1 MAERLNLAMWSGPRN
16 LSTALMRSF
25 ANREDIIE
33 VIDEPFYASYL
44 KESNKKHPMYKE
56 VLNSQE
62 SNWKIV
68 AENCLK
74 KDGTGICYQKH
85 MVQHILPNFEKKWIL
100 KCVNCF
106 LIREPKEVVSSFLKK
121 WPEGDFEDF
130 GFIDQINL
138 FNYIKNET
146 GMTPAVI
153 DAADLRDSPETY
165 LPRLCSKLD
174 ISWDPRMLQW
184 DAGLKPY
191 DGIWASHW
199 YPSVNSSTGFKKNI
213 QQKEFSDTVLNF
225 AAMAEDSY
233 HELLTYKI

>member
-1 MAERLNLAMWSGPRN
+1 
-16 LSTALMRSF
+16 MRSF
-25 ANREDIIE
+25 GNREDVIE

-56 VLNSQE
+56 VLDSQE
-62 SNWKIV
+62 SNWKMV
-68 AENCLK
+68 VKNCLRE
-74 KDGTGICYQKH
+74 DGMGICYQKH

-100 KCVNCF
+100 KCINCF
-106 LIREPKEVVSSFLKK
+106 LIREPKEVISSFLKK
-121 WPEGDFEDF
+121 WPEADFEDF
-130 GFIDQINL
+130 GFLDQINL
-138 FNYIKNET
+138 FHYIKNES
-146 GMTPAVI
+146 GMPPVVI
-153 DAADLRDSPETY
+153 DAANLRDSPEIY
-165 LPRLCSKLD
+165 LPRLCSKLN
-174 ISWDPRMLQW
+174 ISWDPKMLQW

-225 AAMAEDSY
+225 AAMAKDSY

>member
-25 ANREDIIE
+25 GNREDIIE

-56 VLNSQE
+56 VLDNQE

-68 AENCLK
+68 VDNCLR
-74 KDGTGICYQKH
+74 KDGIGICYQKH
-85 MVQHILPNFEKKWIL
+85 MVQHILPSFGKKWIL

-106 LIREPKEVVSSFLKK
+106 LIREPKEVISSFLKK
-121 WPEGDFEDF
+121 WPEADFEDF
-130 GFIDQINL
+130 GFLDQINL
-138 FNYIKNET
+138 FKYIKNET
-146 GMTPAVI
+146 GMTTVVI

-165 LPRLCSKLD
+165 LPRLCSKLN
-174 ISWDPRMLQW
+174 ISWDPKMLQW

-199 YPSVNSSTGFKKNI
+199 YPSVKTSTGFKKNI

>member
-1 MAERLNLAMWSGPRN
+1 MAKRLNLAMWSGPRN

-25 ANREDIIE
+25 GNREDVIE

-56 VLNSQE
+56 VLESQE
-62 SNWKIV
+62 SNWKMV
-68 AENCLK
+68 VKNCLRE
-74 KDGTGICYQKH
+74 DGMGICYQKH

-100 KCVNCF
+100 KCINCF
-106 LIREPKEVVSSFLKK
+106 LIREPKEVISSFLKK
-121 WPEGDFEDF
+121 WPEADFEDF
-130 GFIDQINL
+130 GFLDQINL
-138 FNYIKNET
+138 FHYIKNES
-146 GMTPAVI
+146 GMPPVVI
-153 DAADLRDSPETY
+153 DAANLRDSPETY
-165 LPRLCSKLD
+165 LPRLCSKLN
-174 ISWDPRMLQW
+174 ISWDPKMLQW

-225 AAMAEDSY
+225 AAMAKDSY

>member
-56 VLNSQE
+56 ILDSQE

-68 AENCLK
+68 AENCLR

-100 KCVNCF
+100 KCINCF
-106 LIREPKEVVSSFLKK
+106 LIREPKEVISSFLKK
-121 WPEGDFEDF
+121 WPEADFEDF
-130 GFIDQINL
+130 GFLDQINL
-138 FNYIKNET
+138 FHYIKNES
-146 GMTPAVI
+146 GMPPVVI
-153 DAADLRDSPETY
+153 DAANLRDSPETY
-165 LPRLCSKLD
+165 LPRLCSKLN
-174 ISWDPRMLQW
+174 ISWDPKMLQL

-225 AAMAEDSY
+225 AAMAKDSY

>member
-25 ANREDIIE
+25 GNREDVIE

-56 VLNSQE
+56 VLDSHE
-62 SNWKIV
+62 SNWKMV
-68 AENCLK
+68 VKNCSRI
-74 KDGTGICYQKH
+74 DGMGICYQKH

-100 KCVNCF
+100 KCINCF
-106 LIREPKEVVSSFLKK
+106 LIREPKEVISSFLKK
-121 WPEGDFEDF
+121 WPEADFEDF
-130 GFIDQINL
+130 GFLDQINL
-138 FNYIKNET
+138 FHYIKNES
-146 GMTPAVI
+146 GMPPVVI
-153 DAADLRDSPETY
+153 DAANLRDSPETY
-165 LPRLCSKLD
+165 LPRLCSKLN
-174 ISWDPRMLQW
+174 ISWDPKMLQW

-225 AAMAEDSY
+225 AAMAKDSY

>member
-25 ANREDIIE
+25 GNREDVIE

-56 VLNSQE
+56 VLDSQE
-62 SNWKIV
+62 SNWKMV
-68 AENCLK
+68 VKNCLRE
-74 KDGTGICYQKH
+74 DGMGICYQKH

-100 KCVNCF
+100 KCLNCF
-106 LIREPKEVVSSFLKK
+106 LIREPKEVISSFLKK
-121 WPEGDFEDF
+121 WPEADFEDF
-130 GFIDQINL
+130 GFLDQINL
-138 FNYIKNET
+138 FHYIKNES
-146 GMTPAVI
+146 GMPPVVI
-153 DAADLRDSPETY
+153 DAANLRDSPETY
-165 LPRLCSKLD
+165 LPRLCSKLN
-174 ISWDPRMLQW
+174 ISWDPKMLQW

-225 AAMAEDSY
+225 AAMAKDSY

>member
-1 MAERLNLAMWSGPRN
+1 
-16 LSTALMRSF
+16 MRSF
-25 ANREDIIE
+25 GNREDVIE

-56 VLNSQE
+56 VLDSQE
-62 SNWKIV
+62 SNWKMV
-68 AENCLK
+68 VKNCLRE
-74 KDGTGICYQKH
+74 DGMGICYQKH

-106 LIREPKEVVSSFLKK
+106 LIREPKEVISSFLKK
-121 WPEGDFEDF
+121 WPDANFEDF
-130 GFIDQINL
+130 GFLDQINL
-138 FNYIKNET
+138 FHYIKNES
-146 GMTPAVI
+146 GMPPVVI

-165 LPRLCSKLD
+165 LPRLCSKLN
-174 ISWDPRMLQW
+174 ISWDPKMLQW

>member
-25 ANREDIIE
+25 GNREDVIE

-56 VLNSQE
+56 VLESQE
-62 SNWKIV
+62 SNWKMV
-68 AENCLK
+68 VKNCLRE
-74 KDGTGICYQKH
+74 DGMGICYQKH

-121 WPEGDFEDF
+121 WPEADFEDF
-130 GFIDQINL
+130 GFLDQINL
-138 FNYIKNET
+138 FHYIKNES
-146 GMTPAVI
+146 GMPPVVI
-153 DAADLRDSPETY
+153 DAANLRDSPETY
-165 LPRLCSKLD
+165 LPRLCSKLN
-174 ISWDPRMLQW
+174 ISWDPKMLQW

-225 AAMAEDSY
+225 AAMAKDSY

>member
-1 MAERLNLAMWSGPRN
+1 
-16 LSTALMRSF
+16 MRSF
-25 ANREDIIE
+25 GNREDVIE

-56 VLNSQE
+56 VLESQE
-62 SNWKIV
+62 SNWKMV
-68 AENCLK
+68 VKNCLRE
-74 KDGTGICYQKH
+74 DGMGICYQKH

-100 KCVNCF
+100 KCINCF
-106 LIREPKEVVSSFLKK
+106 LIREPKEVISSFLKK
-121 WPEGDFEDF
+121 WPEADFEDF
-130 GFIDQINL
+130 GFLDQINL
-138 FNYIKNET
+138 FHYIKNES
-146 GMTPAVI
+146 GMPPVVI
-153 DAADLRDSPETY
+153 DAANLRDSPETY
-165 LPRLCSKLD
+165 LPRLCSKLN
-174 ISWDPRMLQW
+174 ISWDPKMLQW

>member
-25 ANREDIIE
+25 GNREDVIE

-56 VLNSQE
+56 VLESQE
-62 SNWKIV
+62 SNWKMV
-68 AENCLK
+68 VKNCLRE
-74 KDGTGICYQKH
+74 DGMGICYQKH

-100 KCVNCF
+100 KCINCF
-106 LIREPKEVVSSFLKK
+106 LIREPKEVISSFLKK
-121 WPEGDFEDF
+121 WPDADFEDF
-130 GFIDQINL
+130 GFLDQINL
-138 FNYIKNET
+138 FHYIKNES
-146 GMTPAVI
+146 GMPPVVI
-153 DAADLRDSPETY
+153 DAANLRDSPETY
-165 LPRLCSKLD
+165 LPRLCSKLN
-174 ISWDPRMLQW
+174 ISWDPKMLQW

-225 AAMAEDSY
+225 AAMAKDSY

>member
-25 ANREDIIE
+25 GNREDVIE

-56 VLNSQE
+56 VLESQE
-62 SNWKIV
+62 SNWKMV
-68 AENCLK
+68 VKNCLRE
-74 KDGTGICYQKH
+74 DGMGICYQKH

-100 KCVNCF
+100 KCINCF
-106 LIREPKEVVSSFLKK
+106 LIREPKEVISSFLKK
-121 WPEGDFEDF
+121 WPEADFEDF
-130 GFIDQINL
+130 GFLDQINL
-138 FNYIKNET
+138 FHYIKNES
-146 GMTPAVI
+146 GMPPVVI
-153 DAADLRDSPETY
+153 DAANLRDSPETY
-165 LPRLCSKLD
+165 LPRLCSKLN
-174 ISWDPRMLQW
+174 ISWDPKMLQW

-225 AAMAEDSY
+225 AAMAKDSY

>member
-1 MAERLNLAMWSGPRN
+1 MTERLNLAMWSGPRN

-25 ANREDIIE
+25 GNREDVIE

-56 VLNSQE
+56 VLESQE
-62 SNWKIV
+62 SNWKMV
-68 AENCLK
+68 VKNCLRE
-74 KDGTGICYQKH
+74 DGMGICYQKH

-100 KCVNCF
+100 KCINCF
-106 LIREPKEVVSSFLKK
+106 LIREPKEVISSFLKK
-121 WPEGDFEDF
+121 WPEADFEDF
-130 GFIDQINL
+130 GFLDQINL
-138 FNYIKNET
+138 FHYIKNES
-146 GMTPAVI
+146 GMPPVVI
-153 DAADLRDSPETY
+153 DAANLRDSPETY
-165 LPRLCSKLD
+165 LPRLCSKLN
-174 ISWDPRMLQW
+174 ISWDPKMLQW

>member
-1 MAERLNLAMWSGPRN
+1 
-16 LSTALMRSF
+16 MRSF
-25 ANREDIIE
+25 GNREDVIE

-56 VLNSQE
+56 VLESQE
-62 SNWKIV
+62 SNWKMV
-68 AENCLK
+68 VKNCLRE
-74 KDGTGICYQKH
+74 DGMGICYQKH

-100 KCVNCF
+100 KCINCF
-106 LIREPKEVVSSFLKK
+106 LIREPKEVISSFLKK
-121 WPEGDFEDF
+121 WPEADFEDF
-130 GFIDQINL
+130 GFLDQINL
-138 FNYIKNET
+138 FHYIKNES
-146 GMTPAVI
+146 GMPPVVI

-165 LPRLCSKLD
+165 LPRLCSKLN
-174 ISWDPRMLQW
+174 ISWDPKMLQW

>member
-25 ANREDIIE
+25 GNREDVIE

-56 VLNSQE
+56 VLESQE
-62 SNWKIV
+62 SNWKMV
-68 AENCLK
+68 VKNCLRE
-74 KDGTGICYQKH
+74 DGMGICYQKH

-106 LIREPKEVVSSFLKK
+106 LIREPKEVISSFLNK
-121 WPEGDFEDF
+121 WPEADFEDF
-130 GFIDQINL
+130 GFLDQINL
-138 FNYIKNET
+138 FHYIKNES
-146 GMTPAVI
+146 GMPPVVI

-165 LPRLCSKLD
+165 LPRLCSKLN
-174 ISWDPRMLQW
+174 ISWDPKMLQW

-225 AAMAEDSY
+225 AAMAKDSY

>member
-25 ANREDIIE
+25 GNREDVIE

-56 VLNSQE
+56 ILDSQE
-62 SNWKIV
+62 SNWKMV
-68 AENCLK
+68 VKNCLRE
-74 KDGTGICYQKH
+74 DGMGICYQKH

-100 KCVNCF
+100 KCLNCF
-106 LIREPKEVVSSFLKK
+106 LIREPKEVISSFLNK
-121 WPEGDFEDF
+121 WPEADFEDF
-130 GFIDQINL
+130 GFLDQINL
-138 FNYIKNET
+138 FHYIKNES
-146 GMTPAVI
+146 GMPPVVI
-153 DAADLRDSPETY
+153 DAANLRDSPEIY
-165 LPRLCSKLD
+165 LPRLCSKLN
-174 ISWDPRMLQW
+174 ISWDPKMLQW

-225 AAMAEDSY
+225 AAMAKDSY

>member
-56 VLNSQE
+56 ILDSQE

-68 AENCLK
+68 AENCIR
-74 KDGTGICYQKH
+74 KDGMGICYQKH

-100 KCVNCF
+100 KCLNCF
-106 LIREPKEVVSSFLKK
+106 LIREPKEVISSFLNK
-121 WPEGDFEDF
+121 WPEADFEDF
-130 GFIDQINL
+130 GFLDQINL
-138 FNYIKNET
+138 FHYIKNES
-146 GMTPAVI
+146 GMPPVVI

-165 LPRLCSKLD
+165 LPRLCSKLN
-174 ISWDPRMLQW
+174 ISWDPKMLQW

-213 QQKEFSDTVLNF
+213 QQNEFSDTVLNF

>member
-25 ANREDIIE
+25 GNREDVIE

-56 VLNSQE
+56 VLESQE
-62 SNWKIV
+62 SNWKMV
-68 AENCLK
+68 VKNCLRE
-74 KDGTGICYQKH
+74 DGMGICYQKH

-100 KCVNCF
+100 KCINCF
-106 LIREPKEVVSSFLKK
+106 LIREPKEVISSFLKK
-121 WPEGDFEDF
+121 WPEADFEDF
-130 GFIDQINL
+130 GFLDQINL
-138 FNYIKNET
+138 FHYIKNES
-146 GMTPAVI
+146 GMPPVVI
-153 DAADLRDSPETY
+153 DAANLRDSPETY
-165 LPRLCSKLD
+165 LPRLCSKLN
-174 ISWDPRMLQW
+174 ISWDPKMLQW

>member
-56 VLNSQE
+56 VLESQE
-62 SNWKIV
+62 SNWKMV
-68 AENCLK
+68 VKNCLRE
-74 KDGTGICYQKH
+74 DGMGICYQKH

-100 KCVNCF
+100 KCINCF

-121 WPEGDFEDF
+121 WPEADFEDL
-130 GFIDQINL
+130 GFLDQINL
-138 FNYIKNET
+138 FHYIKNES
-146 GMTPAVI
+146 GMTPVVI

-165 LPRLCSKLD
+165 LPRLCSKLN
-174 ISWDPRMLQW
+174 ISWDPKMLQW

>member
-56 VLNSQE
+56 VLDSQE
-62 SNWKIV
+62 SNWKMV
-68 AENCLK
+68 VKNCLRE
-74 KDGTGICYQKH
+74 DGMGICYQKH
-85 MVQHILPNFEKKWIL
+85 MVQHILPNFKKKWIL
-100 KCVNCF
+100 KCINCF
-106 LIREPKEVVSSFLKK
+106 LIREPKEVISSFLKK
-121 WPEGDFEDF
+121 WPEADFEDF
-130 GFIDQINL
+130 GFLDQINL
-138 FNYIKNET
+138 FHYIKNES
-146 GMTPAVI
+146 GMPPVVI

-165 LPRLCSKLD
+165 LPRLCSKLN
-174 ISWDPRMLQW
+174 ISWDPKMLQW

-199 YPSVNSSTGFKKNI
+199 YPSVNSSTGFKNNI

>member
-1 MAERLNLAMWSGPRN
+1 
-16 LSTALMRSF
+16 MRSF
-25 ANREDIIE
+25 GNREDVIE

-56 VLNSQE
+56 VLESQE
-62 SNWKIV
+62 SNWKMV
-68 AENCLK
+68 VKNCLRE
-74 KDGTGICYQKH
+74 DGMGICYQKH

-100 KCVNCF
+100 KCINCF
-106 LIREPKEVVSSFLKK
+106 LIREPKEVISSFLKK
-121 WPEGDFEDF
+121 WPEADFEDF
-130 GFIDQINL
+130 GFLDQINL
-138 FNYIKNET
+138 FHYIKNES
-146 GMTPAVI
+146 GMPPVVI
-153 DAADLRDSPETY
+153 DAANLRDSPETY
-165 LPRLCSKLD
+165 LPRLCSKLN
-174 ISWDPRMLQW
+174 ISWDPKMLQW

-233 HELLTYKI
+233 HELFTYKI

>member
-1 MAERLNLAMWSGPRN
+1 
-16 LSTALMRSF
+16 MRSF
-25 ANREDIIE
+25 GNREDVIE

-56 VLNSQE
+56 VLDSQE
-62 SNWKIV
+62 SNWKMV
-68 AENCLK
+68 VKNCLRE
-74 KDGTGICYQKH
+74 DGMGICYQKH
-85 MVQHILPNFEKKWIL
+85 MVQHILPNFEKNWIL

-106 LIREPKEVVSSFLKK
+106 LIREPKEVISSFLKK
-121 WPEGDFEDF
+121 WPEADFEDF
-130 GFIDQINL
+130 GFLDQINL
-138 FNYIKNET
+138 FHYIKNES
-146 GMTPAVI
+146 GMPPVVI
-153 DAADLRDSPETY
+153 DAANLRDSPETY
-165 LPRLCSKLD
+165 LPRLCSKLN
-174 ISWDPRMLQW
+174 ISWDPKMLQW

-225 AAMAEDSY
+225 AAMAKDSY

>member
-56 VLNSQE
+56 VLESQE
-62 SNWKIV
+62 SNWKMV
-68 AENCLK
+68 VKNCLRE
-74 KDGTGICYQKH
+74 DGMGICYQKH

-100 KCVNCF
+100 KCINCF
-106 LIREPKEVVSSFLKK
+106 LIREPKEVISSFLKK
-121 WPEGDFEDF
+121 WPEADFEDF
-130 GFIDQINL
+130 GFLDQINL
-138 FNYIKNET
+138 FHYIKNES
-146 GMTPAVI
+146 GMPPVVI
-153 DAADLRDSPETY
+153 DAANLRDSPETY
-165 LPRLCSKLD
+165 LPRLCSKLN
-174 ISWDPRMLQW
+174 ISWDPKMLQW

>member
-1 MAERLNLAMWSGPRN
+1 MAERINLAMWSGPRN

-25 ANREDIIE
+25 GNREDVIE

-56 VLNSQE
+56 VLDSQE
-62 SNWKIV
+62 SNWKMV
-68 AENCLK
+68 VKNCLRE
-74 KDGTGICYQKH
+74 DGMGICYQKH

-100 KCVNCF
+100 KCLNCF
-106 LIREPKEVVSSFLKK
+106 LIREPKEVISSFLNK
-121 WPEGDFEDF
+121 WPEADFEDF
-130 GFIDQINL
+130 GFLDQINL
-138 FNYIKNET
+138 FHYIKNES
-146 GMTPAVI
+146 GMPPVVI
-153 DAADLRDSPETY
+153 DAANLRDSPETY
-165 LPRLCSKLD
+165 LPRLCSKLN
-174 ISWDPRMLQW
+174 ISWDPKMLQW

-191 DGIWASHW
+191 DGIWASYW

-225 AAMAEDSY
+225 AAMAKDSY

>member
-1 MAERLNLAMWSGPRN
+1 
-16 LSTALMRSF
+16 
-25 ANREDIIE
+25 
-33 VIDEPFYASYL
+33 
-44 KESNKKHPMYKE
+44 
-56 VLNSQE
+56 
-62 SNWKIV
+62 
-68 AENCLK
+68 
-74 KDGTGICYQKH
+74 

-121 WPEGDFEDF
+121 WPEANFEDL
-130 GFIDQINL
+130 GFLDQINL
-138 FNYIKNET
+138 FHYIKNES
-146 GMTPAVI
+146 GMTPVVI

-165 LPRLCSKLD
+165 LPRLCSKLN
-174 ISWDPRMLQW
+174 ISWDPKMLQW

>member
-25 ANREDIIE
+25 GNREDVIE

-56 VLNSQE
+56 VLDSQE
-62 SNWKIV
+62 SNWKMV
-68 AENCLK
+68 VKNCLRE
-74 KDGTGICYQKH
+74 DGMGICYQKH

-100 KCVNCF
+100 KCINCF
-106 LIREPKEVVSSFLKK
+106 LIREPKEVISSFLKK
-121 WPEGDFEDF
+121 WPDADFEDF
-130 GFIDQINL
+130 GFLDQINL
-138 FNYIKNET
+138 FHYIKNES
-146 GMTPAVI
+146 GMPPVVI
-153 DAADLRDSPETY
+153 DAANLRDSPETY
-165 LPRLCSKLD
+165 LPRLCSKLN
-174 ISWDPRMLQW
+174 ISWDPKMLQW

-225 AAMAEDSY
+225 AAMAKDSY

>member
-25 ANREDIIE
+25 GNREDVIE

-56 VLNSQE
+56 VLDSQE
-62 SNWKIV
+62 SNWKMV
-68 AENCLK
+68 VKNCLRE
-74 KDGTGICYQKH
+74 DGMGICYQKH

-100 KCVNCF
+100 KCLNCF
-106 LIREPKEVVSSFLKK
+106 LIREPKEVISSFLKK
-121 WPEGDFEDF
+121 WPDADFEDF
-130 GFIDQINL
+130 GFLDQINL
-138 FNYIKNET
+138 FHYIKNES
-146 GMTPAVI
+146 GMPPVVI
-153 DAADLRDSPETY
+153 DAANLRDSPETY
-165 LPRLCSKLD
+165 LPRLCSKLN
-174 ISWDPRMLQW
+174 ISWDPKMLQW

-225 AAMAEDSY
+225 AAMAKDSY

>member
-25 ANREDIIE
+25 GNREDVIE

-56 VLNSQE
+56 VLDSHE
-62 SNWKIV
+62 SNWKMV
-68 AENCLK
+68 VKNCSRI
-74 KDGTGICYQKH
+74 DGMGICYQKH
-85 MVQHILPNFEKKWIL
+85 MVQHILPSFKKKWIL
-100 KCVNCF
+100 KFVNCF
-106 LIREPKEVVSSFLKK
+106 LIRETKEVISSFLKK

-199 YPSVNSSTGFKKNI
+199 YPSVKTSTGFINKT
-213 QQKEFSDTVLNF
+213 QQKEFPNTVLNF

>member
-1 MAERLNLAMWSGPRN
+1 MAERINLAMWSGPRN

-25 ANREDIIE
+25 GNREDVIE

-56 VLNSQE
+56 VLDSQE
-62 SNWKIV
+62 SNWKMV
-68 AENCLK
+68 VKNCLRE
-74 KDGTGICYQKH
+74 DGMGICYQKH

-100 KCVNCF
+100 KCLNCF
-106 LIREPKEVVSSFLKK
+106 LIREPKEVISSFLNK
-121 WPEGDFEDF
+121 WPEADFEDF
-130 GFIDQINL
+130 GFLDQINL
-138 FNYIKNET
+138 FHYIKNES
-146 GMTPAVI
+146 GMPPVVI
-153 DAADLRDSPETY
+153 DASNLRDSPETY
-165 LPRLCSKLD
+165 LPRLCSKLN
-174 ISWDPRMLQW
+174 ISWDPKMLQW

-191 DGIWASHW
+191 DGIWASYW

-225 AAMAEDSY
+225 AAMAKDSY

>member
-1 MAERLNLAMWSGPRN
+1 MTERLNLAMWSGPRN

-25 ANREDIIE
+25 GNREDVIE

-56 VLNSQE
+56 VLDSQE
-62 SNWKIV
+62 SNWKMV
-68 AENCLK
+68 VKNCLRE
-74 KDGTGICYQKH
+74 DGMGICYQKH

-100 KCVNCF
+100 KCINCF
-106 LIREPKEVVSSFLKK
+106 LIREPKEVISSFLKK
-121 WPEGDFEDF
+121 WPEADFEDF
-130 GFIDQINL
+130 GFLDQINL
-138 FNYIKNET
+138 FHYIKNES
-146 GMTPAVI
+146 GMPPVVI
-153 DAADLRDSPETY
+153 DAANLRDSPETY
-165 LPRLCSKLD
+165 LPRLCSKLN
-174 ISWDPRMLQW
+174 ISWDPKMLQW

-213 QQKEFSDTVLNF
+213 QQNEFSDTVLNF